1 MTHISTLNDLEVQ
14 TVEAK
19 PTQDIPKKQ
28 DIPDTWILKTDFTEN
43 IFLEPRPLSP
53 VLAWNLP

>member
-19 PTQDIPKKQ
+19 PTQDIPKKTGYTRHMDSQ
-28 DIPDTWILKTDFTEN
+28 D
-43 IFLEPRPLSP
+43 
-53 VLAWNLP
+53 